1 MRPGRVLSWLA
12 LGLILIL
19 ISVGIA
25 AAHHSYHL
33 TVHQLMSGLQKAG
46 SPDKKGFVL
55 VDVRT
60 AQEHFSGMIPGTD
73 INIDYEVI
81 TERHRESSL
90 SGRPAEVQRA
100 FVLLHNALHILSA
113 VGIRQSQR
121 VCSLLLEVEPHSHA
135 RVDCPIFSMASNGSI
150 SGSYTPHFLSR
161 LALDHPFA
169 PVL

>member
-12 LGLILIL
+12 LGSILIL

-25 AAHHSYHL
+25 TAHHSYHL

-73 INIDYEVI
+73 MNIDYEVI
-81 TERHRESSL
+81 KERHREIGAGL
-90 SGRPAEVQRA
+90 EDHIVVYCQSGHRSNIAAEALADLGYKHVYN
-100 FVLLHNALHILSA
+100 VEGSMNAWMA
-113 VGIRQSQR
+113 AGFR
-121 VCSLLLEVEPHSHA
+121 V
-135 RVDCPIFSMASNGSI
+135 
-150 SGSYTPHFLSR
+150 
-161 LALDHPFA
+161 A
-169 PVL
+169 PPGR